1 MKTKRRMKRNK
12 LKPVFWST
20 AIIVLASCAVPK
32 VTTIKEVKE
41 IPSLNISESIPG
53 NGDFTEINLNTY
65 FTDENLLEL
74 FEQVKRANPDF
85 KIARQR
91 VEMANS
97 FLKRSKTQLLPSMEV
112 GAIISGDRY
121 GKYTMEGVG
130 NYDTNLSSNI
140 TEQQKINTDFTPNYW
155 MGARSNW
162 EIDAW
167 GKLKNKKLSAQNKFL
182 ASREGLKLIQTDL
195 FTDIANLY
203 YDLIT
208 LDKRLKIYQDNYNL
222 QKRAF
227 EIIKAQREV
236 GKVTEL
242 AVQQFKAQNN
252 NWLAEIEHIKVE
264 IVTVKQ
270 AISTLTGVYGDDIK
284 RSEKLLDTNYDILN
298 KNIDVDAVIHS
309 RPDVVSNYYTLQASH
324 ADAKA
329 ARAAFYPRIDV
340 GATFGLNSFSAE
352 TLFKPASLAGQLLGG
367 LMVPVFNKGQLKYDF
382 NIANSEQEIAFLNYQ
397 KSVTTAFNEL
407 QSILKQTKIFHRVLD
422 LKQEEVKFLDKGI
435 EVSNDLY
442 ITGYANY
449 FELINTQ
456 KSKIQ
461 AELALLEFQHEN
473 TRNNVLLFKAL
484 GGRVE

>member
-1 MKTKRRMKRNK
+1 MKEANRLPDAVAADSATGRSEFSGID
-12 LKPVFWST
+12 LK
-20 AIIVLASCAVPK
+20 
-32 VTTIKEVKE
+32 
-41 IPSLNISESIPG
+41 G
-53 NGDFTEINLNTY
+53 Y
-65 FTDENLLEL
+65 FTDPHLLYL
-74 FEQVKRANPDF
+74 FGEVKKANPDF
-85 KIARQR
+85 KIAQQR
-91 VEMANS
+91 VEIANS
-97 FLKRSKTQLLPSMEV
+97 LLKRSKTELLPSLEV
-112 GAIISGDRY
+112 GVQVSGDRY

-140 TEQQKINTDFTPNYW
+140 TEEQKINTSFTPNYW
-155 MGARSNW
+155 MGARSSW

-182 ASREGLKLIQTDL
+182 ASTEGLKLLQTDL

-203 YDLIT
+203 YDLIA
-208 LDKRLKIYQDNYNL
+208 LDKRLKIYRDNYNL

-270 AISTLTGVYGDDIK
+270 AISTLTGVYDGDVQRGDT
-284 RSEKLLDTNYDILN
+284 LLTTNFNILN
-298 KNIDVDAVIHS
+298 SNINVDKIIHS
-309 RPDVVSNYYTLQASH
+309 RPDVISNYYSLKASH

-329 ARAAFYPRIDV
+329 ARAAFYPKIDI
-340 GATFGLNSFSAE
+340 GAGFGINSFSAE
-352 TLFKPASLAGQLLGG
+352 TLFKPASLAGQILGG
-367 LMVPVFNKGQLKYDF
+367 LMVPVFNKGQLQYEFKVAG
-382 NIANSEQEIAFLNYQ
+382 IEQEIAFLNYQ
-397 KSVTTAFNEL
+397 KSFTTAFNEL
-407 QSILKQTKIFHRVLD
+407 QSILKQTQIFHKVLE
-422 LKQEEVKFLDKGI
+422 LKEEEVHYLDKGI

-449 FELINTQ
+449 FELINAQ
-456 KSKIQ
+456 KSKLQ
-461 AELALLEFQHEN
+461 AELDLLKFQHEN

-484 GGRVE
+484 AGKLQ

>member
-1 MKTKRRMKRNK
+1 MKRNK
-12 LKPVFWST
+12 LKFIVWS
-20 AIIVLASCAVPK
+20 AGALALTSCAVPK
-32 VTTIKEVKE
+32 VTAIKEVKE
-41 IPSLNISESIPG
+41 TPELKTWETVPDS
-53 NGDFTEINLNTY
+53 GDFTGINLKTY
-65 FTDENLLEL
+65 FTDPNLLKL
-74 FEQVKRANPDF
+74 FEQVKQANPDF
-85 KIARQR
+85 KIAQQR
-91 VEMANS
+91 VEMTNS
-97 FLKRSKTQLLPSMEV
+97 FLKRSKTELLPSLDV
-112 GAIISGDRY
+112 GVIVSGDRY

-130 NYDTNLSSNI
+130 NYDTNLSQNI
-140 TEQQKINTDFTPNYW
+140 TEQQKINTTFTPNYW
-155 MGARSNW
+155 MGARSSW

-182 ASREGLKLIQTDL
+182 ASEEGLMLLQIDL
-195 FTDIANLY
+195 FTDVANLY
-203 YDLIT
+203 YDLIA

-242 AVQQFKAQNN
+242 AVQQFRAQNN
-252 NWLAEIEHIKVE
+252 NWLAEIEYIKVE

-270 AISTLTGVYGDDIK
+270 AIATLTGVYGSEIE
-284 RSEKLLDTNYDILN
+284 RSSALLPTNFEMLN
-298 KNIDVDAVIHS
+298 KNINVDAVIHS
-309 RPDVVSNYYTLQASH
+309 RPDVVSNYYSLQASH

-329 ARAAFYPRIDV
+329 ARAAFYPRIDL

-352 TLFKPASLAGQLLGG
+352 TLFRPASLAGQLLGG
-367 LMVPVFNKGQLKYDF
+367 LMVPVFNKGQLKYEF
-382 NIANSEQEIAFLNYQ
+382 NIANNEQEIAFLNYQ

-422 LKQEEVKFLDKGI
+422 LKEEEVRFLDKGI

-449 FELINTQ
+449 FELINAQ
-456 KSKIQ
+456 KSKLQ
-461 AELALLEFQHEN
+461 AELDLLRFQHEN

-484 GGRVE
+484 GGRL